1 MADRTR
7 CNNPW
12 LSLLLLF
19 LKFITYTPVS
29 EGLGRESCEA
39 GVRQD
44 ATRADPIRA
53 ARRRSQ
59 T

>member
-39 GVRQD
+39 GVRQG
-44 ATRADPIRA
+44 AVRADPIHA
-53 ARRRSQ
+53 TRRRRH